1 MILTNKD
8 ENKTKTY
15 FHPQIIKDD
24 KYQQSSGWY
33 GKVIMRTPYYFMN
46 DDNEK
51 HFVLNL
57 ASDTGKKNDDEN
69 ERKELA
75 KYLFQLRKNNGGYI
89 TFYSRFTKLSDFFE
103 WVRKHKY
110 TLEIHHGRLLEF
122 SNPSHV
128 DFCGN
133 IVEYAAAFRYRIYTR
148 EVLKYVIDQ
157 LRTVKRQPIGKY

>member
-75 KYLFQLRKNNGGYI
+75 KYLFQLRKNNGASYRSICATMGLYPPESI
-89 TFYSRFTKLSDFFE
+89 TD
-103 WVRKHKY
+103 
-110 TLEIHHGRLLEF
+110 
-122 SNPSHV
+122 
-128 DFCGN
+128 
-133 IVEYAAAFRYRIYTR
+133 
-148 EVLKYVIDQ
+148 
-157 LRTVKRQPIGKY
+157 KRSLI